1 MKRPL
6 EKVAMKKLTWFVGSL
21 AAVLLACGPAM
32 AQDDGAAKANPE
44 KPAKAKPDK
53 AKASG
58 LKGEYAIMASVVG
71 MDDAQKAKLAE
82 ALEANKAAEGQW
94 KDGDGKKAEE
104 LSKAAAEAKKAG
116 DKEKAKKIAE
126 DLKAV
131 KESHAK
137 IEEAGK
143 ARILAVLTDEQKTR
157 YAAFNL
163 ERQVLQR
170 FGKKIE
176 LTEDQQ
182 KQMKDLCAQAVKD
195 RPAGEDPKAAA
206 AADKKLLGEIE
217 QKVLTDAQREAL
229 KKPAEKKPKE
239 GEKPAKEPKPVEGD
253 KPAAE

>member
-1 MKRPL
+1 
-6 EKVAMKKLTWFVGSL
+6 MKKLTWFVGSL

-32 AQDDGAAKANPE
+32 AQDDGAAKAKPE
-44 KPAKAKPDK
+44 K

-58 LKGEYAIMASVVG
+58 LRGEYAIMASVVG

-94 KDGDGKKAEE
+94 KDGDGKKMEE
-104 LSKAAAEAKKAG
+104 LTKAAAEAKKAG

-131 KESHAK
+131 RESRAK
-137 IEEAGK
+137 LEEAGK
-143 ARILAVLTDEQKTR
+143 ARILAVLTDEQKAR
-157 YAAFNL
+157 YDAFKL
-163 ERQVLQR
+163 ERQILQR

-176 LTEDQQ
+176 LTDDQK
-182 KQMKDLCAQAVKD
+182 KQMKDLCAESVKA
-195 RPAGEDPKAAA
+195 RPADEDPKAAA

-229 KKPAEKKPKE
+229 KKPAGKKPTE
-239 GEKPAKEPKPVEGD
+239 GEKPATQPKAGEGV